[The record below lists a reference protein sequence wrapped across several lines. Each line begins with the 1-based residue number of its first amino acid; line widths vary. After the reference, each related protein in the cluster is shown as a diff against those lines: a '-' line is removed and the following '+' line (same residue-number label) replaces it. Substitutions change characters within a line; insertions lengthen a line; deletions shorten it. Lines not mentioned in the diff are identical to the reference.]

1 MLQFIV
7 ERLFDNRAR
16 LLKSQGDEVMVRASL
31 LAIIS
36 IVFFIRILS
45 TSSATESVVWVIIG
59 ISSLL
64 GVATWGYSSKE
75 VLQIV
80 KSKL

>member
-1 MLQFIV
+1 MTIPLTGHFI
-7 ERLFDNRAR
+7 E
-16 LLKSQGDEVMVRASL
+16 KSGGEVMVRASL

-45 TSSATESVVWVIIG
+45 TSSATEFVVWVIIG

-75 VLQIV
+75 VVQIV